1 MMERS
6 KCMKMPKIRFNDFK
20 NEWKKEK
27 LCNIVSRITRKNKNL
42 ESHTPLTISDI
53 EGLVSQLTYFN
64 NIVASSN
71 ISGYY
76 LIKNG
81 EFAYNKSYSNGF
93 PYGSIKR
100 LDKFDMGVLSTLYIV
115 FALNK
120 QNTSILSDYLV
131 LFFNTTL
138 WYHEVA
144 KRAEEGA
151 RNHGLLNISAD
162 DFFDI
167 NIIYPKDLL
176 EQQKIASYFQKLE
189 SLIQTTSKK
198 LATLKRI
205 KAASLQSMFPQEG
218 ETVPKVRFKE
228 FEGEW
233 EEKSFSALYKKSIIK
248 NDLTFGTDKIIS
260 VANMYYLT
268 NVNVSDLEYLK
279 TYNIMKLGDIAFEGN
294 KSKRFLHGRFV
305 ENTIGDGIVSHVFVV
320 FHPISAEHDINY
332 WKYAI
337 NNENI
342 MRNVLI
348 RCTKSSTMMTDLV
361 VDDFLKETILVPT
374 YAEQQKI
381 GAYFRNLD
389 RQISLQTQRLE
400 KLKQIKAAC
409 LDKMFV

>member
-1 MMERS
+1 MVERS
-6 KCMKMPKIRFNDFK
+6 KCMNVPELRFKGLDKTWN
-20 NEWKKEK
+20 KKTLDELVQLNSGMDYK
-27 LCNIVSRITRKNKNL
+27 HLCNGNIPVYGTGGYMLSVNAALSYDKDAIGIGRKGTINKPYILKAPFWTVDTLFYAIPRKYNNLQFCNCLFQRIDWLKYD
-42 ESHTPLTISDI
+42 EST
-53 EGLVSQLTYFN
+53 
-64 NIVASSN
+64 
-71 ISGYY
+71 
-76 LIKNG
+76 
-81 EFAYNKSYSNGF
+81 
-93 PYGSIKR
+93 
-100 LDKFDMGVLSTLYIV
+100 GVPSLS
-115 FALNK
+115 K
-120 QNTSILSDYLV
+120 
-131 LFFNTTL
+131 
-138 WYHEVA
+138 
-144 KRAEEGA
+144 
-151 RNHGLLNISAD
+151 
-162 DFFDI
+162 
-167 NIIYPKDLL
+167 NIINSIEINCAPSYD
-176 EQQKIASYFQKLE
+176 EQQKIASYFQSLD
-189 SLIQTTSKK
+189 SLIQSISKK
-198 LATLKRI
+198 LVSLKQI

-218 ETVPKVRFKE
+218 ETVPKVRFKG
-228 FEGEW
+228 FEGKW
-233 EEKSFSALYKKSIIK
+233 EEKSFSTLYKKSIIK

-361 VDDFLKETILVPT
+361 VDDFLKETILVPS

-381 GAYFRNLD
+381 GAYFRNID
-389 RQISLQTQRLE
+389 QQISLQTQRLE

>member
-1 MMERS
+1 MMEIS
-6 KCMKMPKIRFNDFK
+6 KCMKIPKIRFKGFEEEWNIAKIKEIAKFSKGNGYSKADLTQQGTPIILYGHMYTQYK
-20 NEWKKEK
+20 SVITSVNHYVKIKPNSVLSDGNEVIIPSSGE
-27 LCNIVSRITRKNKNL
+27 
-42 ESHTPLTISDI
+42 TPEDISI
-53 EGLVSQLTYFN
+53 
-64 NIVASSN
+64 ASAICKSN
-71 ISGYY
+71 IIIGGD
-76 LIKNG
+76 LNILRFND
-81 EFAYNKSYSNGF
+81 EILNKSFAAISISYSKTHKELSRYAQGKTIVHLRNNDIAKGHITY
-93 PYGSIKR
+93 PSLNEQR
-100 LDKFDMGVLSTLYIV
+100 LI
-115 FALNK
+115 
-120 QNTSILSDYLV
+120 V
-131 LFFNTTL
+131 LFIETIET
-138 WYHEVA
+138 
-144 KRAEEGA
+144 
-151 RNHGLLNISAD
+151 
-162 DFFDI
+162 
-167 NIIYPKDLL
+167 
-176 EQQKIASYFQKLE
+176 Q
-189 SLIQTTSKK
+189 IQATSKK
-198 LATLKRI
+198 LASLKQI

-218 ETVPKVRFKE
+218 ETVPKVRFKG

-294 KSKRFLHGRFV
+294 KSKRFSHGRFV

-361 VDDFLKETILVPT
+361 VDDFLKETILVPS

-389 RQISLQTQRLE
+389 QQISLQTQRLE

>member
-1 MMERS
+1 MVKRS
-6 KCMKMPKIRFNDFK
+6 KCMIPNIRFKGFNGEWEKKKLGEVAPLKGGYAFNSVNFKDSGIPIVRISNILESEEVGGEFVFYDKIK
-20 NEWKKEK
+20 NEKQFLLRYEDIVIAMSGATTGKIALVKTKNK
-27 LCNIVSRITRKNKNL
+27 LYQNQRVGKFSRTSNVDYKYLSAIVSSSNFSSELNKLLSSSAQPNASSSGIDSIKLYFPSCKQEQSLLGSFWERI
-42 ESHTPLTISDI
+42 
-53 EGLVSQLTYFN
+53 N
-64 NIVASSN
+64 NI
-71 ISGYY
+71 
-76 LIKNG
+76 
-81 EFAYNKSYSNGF
+81 
-93 PYGSIKR
+93 
-100 LDKFDMGVLSTLYIV
+100 IV
-115 FALNK
+115 
-120 QNTSILSDYLV
+120 
-131 LFFNTTL
+131 TTNL
-138 WYHEVA
+138 
-144 KRAEEGA
+144 
-151 RNHGLLNISAD
+151 
-162 DFFDI
+162 
-167 NIIYPKDLL
+167 
-176 EQQKIASYFQKLE
+176 
-189 SLIQTTSKK
+189 K
-198 LATLKRI
+198 LASLKQI

-218 ETVPKVRFKE
+218 ETVPKVRFKG
-228 FEGEW
+228 FEREW
-233 EEKSFSALYKKSIIK
+233 ESKSFSALYKKSIIK

-381 GAYFRNLD
+381 GTYFRNLD

-400 KLKQIKAAC
+400 KLKQIKTAC

>member
-6 KCMKMPKIRFNDFK
+6 KYMSIPKVRFHGF
-20 NEWKKEK
+20 KEK
-27 LCNIVSRITRKNKNL
+27 WREESLSKLFVERHEISTITESLPQLSFTISEGVIYPNDRKSNKRDFLIKDITNKKYLVTYVGDIIYNPANVIYGAIHRNSLCNGVVSPIYKIFKTEQDSNFMECVVRNPSFI
-42 ESHTPLTISDI
+42 
-53 EGLVSQLTYFN
+53 SQLSMKTEGTVTKLKTLKPESFLEM
-64 NIVASSN
+64 IVKIA
-71 ISGYY
+71 
-76 LIKNG
+76 
-81 EFAYNKSYSNGF
+81 
-93 PYGSIKR
+93 PSI
-100 LDKFDMGVLSTLYIV
+100 D
-115 FALNK
+115 
-120 QNTSILSDYLV
+120 
-131 LFFNTTL
+131 
-138 WYHEVA
+138 
-144 KRAEEGA
+144 
-151 RNHGLLNISAD
+151 
-162 DFFDI
+162 
-167 NIIYPKDLL
+167 
-176 EQQKIASYFQKLE
+176 EQQKIASYFQSLD

-198 LATLKRI
+198 LASLNLI

-218 ETVPKVRFKE
+218 ETVPKVRFKG

-294 KSKRFLHGRFV
+294 KSKRFSHGRFV

-361 VDDFLKETILVPT
+361 VDDFLKETILVPS

-389 RQISLQTQRLE
+389 QQISLQTQRLE

-409 LDKMFV
+409 LEKMFV

>member
-1 MMERS
+1 MHRFDTPSWHRFMKLSGNCGARFDRLS
-6 KCMKMPKIRFNDFK
+6 ISDDKFVKMPIIHPN
-20 NEWKKEK
+20 NTKEQNQICK
-27 LCNIVSRITRKNKNL
+27 VFENL
-42 ESHTPLTISDI
+42 DDLIEESTLR
-53 EGLVSQLTYFN
+53 LVS
-64 NIVASSN
+64 
-71 ISGYY
+71 
-76 LIKNG
+76 
-81 EFAYNKSYSNGF
+81 
-93 PYGSIKR
+93 
-100 LDKFDMGVLSTLYIV
+100 
-115 FALNK
+115 
-120 QNTSILSDYLV
+120 
-131 LFFNTTL
+131 
-138 WYHEVA
+138 
-144 KRAEEGA
+144 
-151 RNHGLLNISAD
+151 
-162 DFFDI
+162 
-167 NIIYPKDLL
+167 
-176 EQQKIASYFQKLE
+176 
-189 SLIQTTSKK
+189 
-198 LATLKRI
+198 LKRI

-218 ETVPKVRFKE
+218 ETVPKVRFKG

-294 KSKRFLHGRFV
+294 KSKRFSHGRFV

-361 VDDFLKETILVPT
+361 VDDFLKETILVPS

-389 RQISLQTQRLE
+389 QQISLQTQRLE

>member
-1 MMERS
+1 MVERS
-6 KCMKMPKIRFNDFK
+6 KCMNVPELRFKGLDKTWN
-20 NEWKKEK
+20 KKTLDELVQLNSGMDYK
-27 LCNIVSRITRKNKNL
+27 HLCNGNIPVYGTGGYMLSVNAALSYDKDAIGIGRKGTINKPYILKAPFWTVDTLFYAIPRKYNNLQFCNCLFQRIDWLKYD
-42 ESHTPLTISDI
+42 EST
-53 EGLVSQLTYFN
+53 
-64 NIVASSN
+64 
-71 ISGYY
+71 
-76 LIKNG
+76 
-81 EFAYNKSYSNGF
+81 
-93 PYGSIKR
+93 
-100 LDKFDMGVLSTLYIV
+100 GVPSLS
-115 FALNK
+115 K
-120 QNTSILSDYLV
+120 
-131 LFFNTTL
+131 
-138 WYHEVA
+138 
-144 KRAEEGA
+144 
-151 RNHGLLNISAD
+151 
-162 DFFDI
+162 
-167 NIIYPKDLL
+167 NIINSIEINCAPSYD
-176 EQQKIASYFQKLE
+176 EQQKIASYFQSLD
-189 SLIQTTSKK
+189 SLIQSISKK
-198 LATLKRI
+198 LVSLKQI

-218 ETVPKVRFKE
+218 ETVPKVRFKG

-233 EEKSFSALYKKSIIK
+233 EEKSFSTLYKKSIIK

-361 VDDFLKETILVPT
+361 VDDFLKETILVPS

-381 GAYFRNLD
+381 GAYFRNID
-389 RQISLQTQRLE
+389 QQISLQTQRLE